1 MSQQALTLR
10 MWRWSNGEGK
20 VITTR
25 LLKRD
30 LPVLFQLGQD
40 CLNEFPTSLN
50 FYRYGDHFSF
60 TERSAALRALDTALF
75 FQIPAKGLDKEA
87 LIFGSNTES

>member
-1 MSQQALTLR
+1 

-75 FQIPAKGLDKEA
+75 F
-87 LIFGSNTES
+87 SNTRQRSRQGGSYLRQQYRELMAE

>member
-1 MSQQALTLR
+1 

-30 LPVLFQLGQD
+30 LPVLFQLRQD
-40 CLNEFPTSLN
+40 CTNDFPTPIN
-50 FYRYGDHFSF
+50 RYRYGDHFSF
-60 TERSAALRALDTALF
+60 SQGDPQR
-75 FQIPAKGLDKEA
+75 
-87 LIFGSNTES
+87 